1 MKLFIDQDLVRKAGA
16 VERRSV
22 HLKRQKTRGELRGG
36 NYIRRVVTGTD
47 KDGSPQYRYIR
58 TPEEYESYLEGQNK
72 AKKESKKQKERGE
85 ELAQKTRGA
94 KKKPAKESL
103 FVAKGR
109 RSCVCA
115 SNRPLYVETK

>member
-36 NYIRRVVTGTD
+36 NYIRRVVTGSD

-58 TPEEYESYLEGQNK
+58 TPEEYKRYLEGQNK
-72 AKKESKKQKERGE
+72 AKKESKQQKERGE
-85 ELAQKTRGA
+85 QLAQRTKGA
-94 KKKPAKESL
+94 GKKPTKDSL
-103 FVAKGR
+103 VVAKGR
-109 RSCVCA
+109 HAFVCA
-115 SNRPLYVETK
+115 SNRPLYLENK